1 MRHRGCRRAA
11 DLHQRKNQ
19 KIGLIQAFFSPF
31 PATSSALLQASW
43 FAGIRSRHNSI
54 YKEMLGT
61 IEALSKQ
68 NTELLST
75 IANLQDEVVEVRR
88 ENAELKLGQQSMT
101 KKIETL
107 QKENIELKGLIKKQ
121 FS

>member
-1 MRHRGCRRAA
+1 MDTSIFLTISGYV
-11 DLHQRKNQ
+11 
-19 KIGLIQAFFSPF
+19 FSIV
-31 PATSSALLQASW
+31 TGVASW

-75 IANLQDEVVEVRR
+75 IAKLQDEVVEVRK

-107 QKENIELKGLIKKQ
+107 QTENIELKELVKKQ